1 MGFKTQQFKQLAKKI
16 IMCATLEIFE
26 SDNILAN
33 MPYLLDI
40 SSVTTIVLGV
50 VK

>member
-1 MGFKTQQFKQLAKKI
+1 MGFKTQQFKQLAEFFL
-16 IMCATLEIFE
+16 MHATFEIFE

-40 SSVTTIVLGV
+40 SNVTTTTLGV
-50 VK
+50 I